1 MSTIE
6 ERIESMNLQRVKK
19 GNESSSQQYEQEM
32 TIPKNK
38 NKLLLEKDMTLTC
51 MIKGKATR
59 PSITFIDMMEECDN
73 ILYL

>member
-32 TIPKNK
+32 TIPKK
-38 NKLLLEKDMTLTC
+38 
-51 MIKGKATR
+51 
-59 PSITFIDMMEECDN
+59 
-73 ILYL
+73 